1 MMPRESIFQALQTH
15 NALVDVSLDNM
26 ATIQPTD
33 SQHAARAKLL
43 RGEHCFILMG
53 TTAGSAISMARI
65 AAVRPNNLEWVK
77 GQPTRISAEVDYMM
91 PVRRVLG
98 AYLKKPELFQAPIA
112 WLFSSDPSSVSST
125 FIRQGISVALQH
137 LCIELR
143 IGREPGFYE
152 PSPSSLVPEY
162 GCTVVAV
169 HHPMGL
175 SEVYVG
181 QRLAYPKACSGA
193 LAFAKGSLCS

>member
-1 MMPRESIFQALQTH
+1 MMPKESIFQALQTH
-15 NALVDVSLDNM
+15 NALIDVSLGNP
-26 ATIQPTD
+26 ATIEPTD
-33 SQHAARAKLL
+33 RQHAARAKLL

-53 TTAGSAISMARI
+53 TTAGSAISMAKI
-65 AAVRPNNLEWVK
+65 AAIHPHDLEWVK
-77 GQPTRISAEVDYMM
+77 GQPTKISSGVDYMI

-98 AYLKKPELFQAPIA
+98 TYLKKPELFQAPVA
-112 WLFSSDPSSVSST
+112 WLFSSDPSSVSSS
-125 FIRQGISVALQH
+125 FIRQGISTALQH

-169 HHPMGL
+169 RHPMGL
-175 SEVYVG
+175 SEVYLG

-193 LAFAKGSLCS
+193 LASVKESLGS